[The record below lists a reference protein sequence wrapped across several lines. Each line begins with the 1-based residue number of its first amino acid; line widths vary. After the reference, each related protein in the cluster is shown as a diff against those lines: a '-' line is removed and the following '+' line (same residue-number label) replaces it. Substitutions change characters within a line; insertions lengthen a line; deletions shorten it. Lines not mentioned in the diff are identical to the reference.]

1 MYSIVKATM
10 SPNFTANKN
19 VKSVFGHSR
28 TIKTITIHHWGK
40 EGQKFNN
47 VLTWFQNP
55 DARTSAH
62 YVVEDGKVA
71 CMVDPENAA
80 WHAGSAEGNATS
92 IGIELRPEAT
102 EGDYRTAAELIRDL
116 RKTYGNLPLV
126 PHKSWKSTEC
136 PGKWDLDE
144 LEQRVRELDSDSK
157 STTLSEGIYVVKKGD
172 TLYRISNN
180 FNMTTLELAKLN
192 NIATTDTIYVG
203 QEIKVMSHYH
213 TVKKDET
220 LYSIGKLYGT
230 TPARLAGL
238 NGLGDF
244 NTAIIYIGQKLRI
257 G

>member
-1 MYSIVKATM
+1 MYSVVKTRM

-28 TIKTITIHHWGK
+28 IIKSITIHHWGK
-40 EGQKFNN
+40 EGQKFDN

-71 CMVDPENAA
+71 CMVDPKDSA
-80 WHAGSAEGNATS
+80 WHSGSAVGNATS

-102 EGDYRTAAELIRDL
+102 DGDYRTAAELIYDL
-116 RKTYGNLPLV
+116 RKTYGNIPLV
-126 PHKSWKSTEC
+126 PHKHWKSTEC
-136 PGKWDLDE
+136 PGKWDLDKLEGLVNE
-144 LEQRVRELDSDSK
+144 LTPEPAKLSDD
-157 STTLSEGIYVVKKGD
+157 IYVVKKGD
-172 TLYRISNN
+172 TLYGISNK

-192 NIATTDTIYVG
+192 NISTTDTIYVD
-203 QEIKVMSHYH
+203 QELKIKSHFH
-213 TVKKDET
+213 IVKKGET
-220 LYSIGKLYGT
+220 LYSIGKLYGI
-230 TPARLAGL
+230 TPDRVAGL

-244 NTAIIYIGQKLRI
+244 KTAVIYADQKLRI